1 VKRRAVLFDD
11 QIAVAVHNEPRLQG
25 NPLLR
30 VPPDASLGNPLA
42 VAFDKE
48 VVAVFNKASPCGNH
62 LAQAWQVGEGVSPTL
77 DAK

>member
-48 VVAVFNKASPCGNH
+48 VVAVFNKSDFGFGHVATPLH
-62 LAQAWQVGEGVSPTL
+62 AQRLQRG
-77 DAK
+77 